1 MFKTAKTFRAE
12 FLSACAGV
20 ALLLLAS
27 GVAMA
32 QEALPGTAW
41 LAEDIDG
48 KGVIDNLQTTMEV
61 SRDGKLSGNA
71 GCNSYSGTPEIA
83 GDAITIGPMAMTRMA
98 CLPAVDEQERRFL
111 DALGETKSYRIEGDL
126 LYFLDGEGNTLIRFS
141 KLPS

>member
-1 MFKTAKTFRAE
+1 MSKTAISLRTE
-12 FLSACAGV
+12 ILAGFAGL

-27 GVAMA
+27 GVAVA
-32 QEALPGTAW
+32 QEALPGTSW

-48 KGVIDNLQTTMEV
+48 KGVIDSLQTTMKV

-71 GCNSYSGTPEIA
+71 GCNSYSGTPEIS
-83 GDAITIGPMAMTRMA
+83 GEAITIGPMAMTRMA
-98 CLPAVDEQERRFL
+98 CLPAVDGQERRFL

-126 LYFLDGEGNTLIRFS
+126 LYFLDGEGKILIRFS